1 MSITEP
7 EPAFMNPGPGLFPQ
21 GLCEEQEMMVS
32 PLCGPEILLHSPS
45 AKEILDVV
53 KSVQGN
59 FRCLSVLSCWPEED
73 RTGSGQSHGA
83 RTAFLTQLQNG
94 IACPLQS
101 YCEAGERG
109 PGAVWVHRV
118 AVGPDGMEVSWISS
132 CPSAHY
138 T

>member
-1 MSITEP
+1 MGRTGISNTVWRWQRTGPPSSSVTENLCFLTRP
-7 EPAFMNPGPGLFPQ
+7 EEVPGRLFCQ
-21 GLCEEQEMMVS
+21 
-32 PLCGPEILLHSPS
+32 
-45 AKEILDVV
+45 
-53 KSVQGN
+53 
-59 FRCLSVLSCWPEED
+59 RCVSVLSCWPEED

-109 PGAVWVHRV
+109 PGAVWLHRV